1 MSTHPL
7 TGHLYVVLGI
17 PIYFCSQ
24 SKYDLMHERSCIMK
38 KTLILIFSLF
48 LLSSLNCTTTKQE
61 VSKTKT
67 FDLSGT
73 WILTEDKK
81 GCGGQTSTSNV
92 EIIQEG
98 DMVTIVSSEDN
109 KTLGKIYS
117 DTIVIAGIKTL
128 SSEGGIP
135 ISTETQDHSLKIS
148 EDANTLTGKVKF
160 TSESASRGNC
170 DGITVLAYKRK
181 PKE

>member
-1 MSTHPL
+1 
-7 TGHLYVVLGI
+7 
-17 PIYFCSQ
+17 
-24 SKYDLMHERSCIMK
+24 MK

-73 WILTEDKK
+73 WILTEDMK
-81 GCGGQTSTSNV
+81 GCGGGRSTSTV
-92 EIIQEG
+92 EIIQKG
-98 DMVTIVSSEDN
+98 DMLTIVNSEDN
-109 KTLGKIYS
+109 KMLGKRYS
-117 DTIVIAGIKTL
+117 DSILIAGIKTL

-135 ISTETQDHSLKIS
+135 ISTETHDHSLKIS

-160 TSESASRGNC
+160 TLQSASTGNC
-170 DGITVLAYKRK
+170 DGITILAYKRK

>member
-1 MSTHPL
+1 
-7 TGHLYVVLGI
+7 
-17 PIYFCSQ
+17 
-24 SKYDLMHERSCIMK
+24 MK

-48 LLSSLNCTTTKQE
+48 LLSFLNCTTTKKE
-61 VSKTKT
+61 TKT

-81 GCGGQTSTSNV
+81 GCGGQKSTSTV
-92 EIIQEG
+92 EIIQKG
-98 DMVTIVSSEDN
+98 DMVTIAISEDN
-109 KTLGKIYS
+109 KMLGKLYS

-128 SSEGGIP
+128 SSEGGMP
-135 ISTETQDHSLKIS
+135 ISTETHDHHLKIS

-160 TSESASRGNC
+160 TLEGASMGNC

>member
-1 MSTHPL
+1 
-7 TGHLYVVLGI
+7 
-17 PIYFCSQ
+17 
-24 SKYDLMHERSCIMK
+24 MK

-48 LLSSLNCTTTKQE
+48 LLSSLNCTTTKKE
-61 VSKTKT
+61 TKT

-81 GCGGQTSTSNV
+81 GCGGQKSTSTV
-92 EIIQEG
+92 EIIQKG
-98 DMVTIVSSEDN
+98 DMVTIVISEDN
-109 KTLGKIYS
+109 KMLGKLYS

-128 SSEGGIP
+128 RSEGGMP
-135 ISTETQDHSLKIS
+135 ISTETHDHHLKIG

-160 TSESASRGNC
+160 TLEGASMGNC